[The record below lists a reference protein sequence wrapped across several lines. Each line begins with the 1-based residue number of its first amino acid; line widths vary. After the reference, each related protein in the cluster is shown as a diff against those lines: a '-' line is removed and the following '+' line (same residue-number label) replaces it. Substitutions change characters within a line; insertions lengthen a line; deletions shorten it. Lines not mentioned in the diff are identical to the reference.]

1 MNTLHM
7 IGNTHFDPAWLWTWD
22 EAMASIRAT
31 FISALE
37 RMNEDPDFRYS
48 FSTPAVFEWI
58 ENTDPELFSQ
68 IQSRVKEGRWDVGAE
83 AWWLQPDCN
92 LPRGESLI
100 RQGLYGQLYLMEKF
114 GAYGDSM
121 FNIDSF
127 GHSAMMPQLLS
138 GCGIKNYVFTRPS
151 DAHQPL
157 PDELFEWVSPDGSRV
172 LAYRAGGSDDGSYP
186 QDVRKAMDARH
197 DKLKTAGHD
206 AMIVYGVSD
215 HGGAPTK
222 KAIADIRRAMD
233 EMEDIEV
240 LFSDVP
246 WFFDAQKYRQRGE
259 FAGEL
264 QPKFYGPFSDHAEV
278 KRNNRRAEYALDR
291 AEKAGFLAHMLCG
304 RKYSPETLRRS
315 WKDTLF
321 CQFHDI
327 LGGTCIPDVFV
338 DARDQQGRAIHT
350 ANEETHFAIQTICRN
365 IKTVGS
371 NDDAVW
377 NLIMFNLSGADYSGI
392 CEAEVQWAWEFPWY
406 ENGIELIDEAGN
418 IIPAQVIN
426 EKSVI
431 PGFRSRFA
439 FRAEIPAMGWRTYA
453 VRKTG
458 KEVRRDVSPC
468 DIVSPFEFRVYE
480 DLGDVWCF
488 NTSDGYGKEL
498 EKPVLVEEKTAERG
512 DILTRVRRKWKF
524 RDSILEEIIT
534 EYADKRCS
542 DYSIRVNWNEK
553 HAALKLVP
561 KACGADIITAA
572 IPAGCIERKADGRE
586 YPAGEW
592 LKFGGM
598 TLLMDGIFAYDTG
611 NRVPRLT
618 VLRSPVF
625 GDLRTRDLNEALDY
639 RYMGQGVHEA
649 RIRIVPEDMSP
660 ARAADMAEQWNSPPV
675 IVCEANHAGKLPPA
689 KGNFSCIGAHL
700 DAVKPAEDGSGFVV
714 RISERSG
721 SDRAC
726 HMTISGA
733 ETDLTLKNYEIVT
746 LKCKNDI
753 FNRTDMLEN
762 VL

>member
-1 MNTLHM
+1 MNTIHM

-31 FISALE
+31 FISALA
-37 RMNEDPDFRYS
+37 RMDEDPDFRYS

-58 ENTDPELFSQ
+58 ENTDPELFAR
-68 IQSRVKEGRWDVGAE
+68 IQRRVKEGRWDVGAE

-100 RQGLYGQLYLMEKF
+100 RQGLYGQMYLMEKF
-114 GAYGDSM
+114 GVMGDSM

-127 GHSAMMPQLLS
+127 GHSAMMPQLLR

-151 DAHQPL
+151 ADHQPL
-157 PDELFEWVSPDGSRV
+157 PDDLFEWVAPDGSRV
-172 LAYRAGGSDDGSYP
+172 LAYRAGSSDDGSYP
-186 QDVRKAMDARH
+186 QDVRRAIDARYEN
-197 DKLKTAGHD
+197 LKTAGHD

-233 EMEDIEV
+233 ELDGAEV

-264 QPKFYGPFSDHAEV
+264 QPKFYGSFSDHAEV

-291 AEKAGFLAHMLCG
+291 AERAGFMAHMLCG
-304 RKYSPETLRRS
+304 RKYSPETLKRS

-350 ANEETHFAIQTICRN
+350 ANEETHFALQTICRN
-365 IKTVGS
+365 IKMVGN

-377 NLIMFNLSGADYSGI
+377 NIVLFNLSGADFSGV

-406 ENGIELIDEAGN
+406 EKGIELIDESGN
-418 IIPAQVIN
+418 TIPAQIVN

-439 FRAEIPAMGWRTYA
+439 FRAEVPALGWRTYA
-453 VRKTG
+453 VRKTDADVIRDTS
-458 KEVRRDVSPC
+458 ECDVR
-468 DIVSPFEFRVYE
+468 SPFEFRAYADE
-480 DLGDVWCF
+480 GDVWCF
-488 NTSDGYGKEL
+488 NTTGGYGAEF
-498 EKPVLVEEKTAERG
+498 ESPVLVERRVTEKG
-512 DILTRVRRKWKF
+512 GILTTVRQKWKL
-524 RDSILEEIIT
+524 RDSIMEEFIT
-534 EYADKRCS
+534 EYAGS
-542 DYSIRVNWNEK
+542 DVVDYRIRVNWNEK
-553 HAALKLVP
+553 HAVLKLVS
-561 KACGADIITAA
+561 KNSGAGDVTAA
-572 IPAGCIERKADGRE
+572 VPAGYIIRKKDDLE
-586 YPAGEW
+586 HPVGEW
-592 LKFGGM
+592 ISDNGSTM
-598 TLLMDGIFAYDTG
+598 LLDGIFAYDTKDG
-611 NRVPRLT
+611 ALRLT

-625 GDLRTRDLNEALDY
+625 GDLRTRELNDRLDY
-639 RYMGQGVHEA
+639 SYMGQGVHEA
-649 RIRIVPEDMSP
+649 RIRIIPGEMTP
-660 ARAADMAEQWNSPPV
+660 GTAAARAEQWNSSPV
-675 IVCEANHAGKLPPA
+675 TVCEANHDGELPPVKRGFA
-689 KGNFSCIGAHL
+689 CPGMNL

-714 RISERSG
+714 RLSERN
-721 SDRAC
+721 
-726 HMTISGA
+726 GA
-733 ETDLTLKNYEIVT
+733 AGIYPAEIFGRRFSADAKAYEIVT
-746 LKCKNDI
+746 MKHAGA
-753 FNRTDMLEN
+753 FFRTDMLEKTE
-762 VL
+762 